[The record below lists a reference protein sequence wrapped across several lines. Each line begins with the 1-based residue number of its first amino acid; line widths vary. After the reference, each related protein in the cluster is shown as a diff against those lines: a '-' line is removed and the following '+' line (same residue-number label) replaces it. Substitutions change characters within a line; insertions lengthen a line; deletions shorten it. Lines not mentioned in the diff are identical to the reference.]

1 MRICRLWLRHEASHP
16 ILERQRIR
24 LLLARAQAESRQ
36 SRQALDTL
44 AHALPVKGDSVRGGS
59 LQYADQL
66 YLAQEYDRAAEQYAR
81 AIQGSMSSSDGEWAR
96 LQLAKVRRTQKRYDE
111 ARTLL
116 HEVQSMATDDLVARI
131 SAALLADLPETKKK
145 AGG

>member
-1 MRICRLWLRHEASHP
+1 
-16 ILERQRIR
+16 
-24 LLLARAQAESRQ
+24 
-36 SRQALDTL
+36 
-44 AHALPVKGDSVRGGS
+44 
-59 LQYADQL
+59 
-66 YLAQEYDRAAEQYAR
+66 
-81 AIQGSMSSSDGEWAR
+81 MSSSDGEWAR